1 MDIEK
6 TNTKMTIMKKKKS
19 YIPPSSIA
27 IKLDESL
34 MLGIG
39 SGKTKPED
47 SDAKRHVGYD
57 VESEADGG
65 GHVWLPY
72 CRRSEVLRSLG
83 RLRGQSIVS
92 IILNSI
98 VTNKNNSY
106 DYENNIYTFALRA
119 PPFGRVVHWAVA

>member
-6 TNTKMTIMKKKKS
+6 INTKMTIMKKKTS

-47 SDAKRHVGYD
+47 SDAKRHVGFD

-65 GHVWLPY
+65 GTFGYQPV
-72 CRRSEVLRSLG
+72 V
-83 RLRGQSIVS
+83 GQK
-92 IILNSI
+92 
-98 VTNKNNSY
+98 TY
-106 DYENNIYTFALRA
+106 DPWED
-119 PPFGRVVHWAVA
+119 

>member
-6 TNTKMTIMKKKKS
+6 TNTKMTIMKKKTS

-47 SDAKRHVGYD
+47 SDAKRHVGFD

-65 GHVWLPY
+65 GTFGYQPV
-72 CRRSEVLRSLG
+72 V
-83 RLRGQSIVS
+83 GQK
-92 IILNSI
+92 
-98 VTNKNNSY
+98 TY
-106 DYENNIYTFALRA
+106 DPWED
-119 PPFGRVVHWAVA
+119 

>member
-6 TNTKMTIMKKKKS
+6 TNTKMKIMKKKTS

-47 SDAKRHVGYD
+47 SDAKRHVGFD

-65 GHVWLPY
+65 GTFGYQPV
-72 CRRSEVLRSLG
+72 V
-83 RLRGQSIVS
+83 GQK
-92 IILNSI
+92 
-98 VTNKNNSY
+98 TY
-106 DYENNIYTFALRA
+106 DPWED
-119 PPFGRVVHWAVA
+119 